1 MAYPRNLL
9 TADEEIIR
17 EFHAHWRVLLPAIGW
32 VVLLLVAAGIV
43 GPMVNDMTVGSYAL
57 SSLLW
62 FIAVLL
68 GLALSVKPVVN
79 WLFTQYVLTTERII
93 VRRGVVSRSGIEI
106 PLENINNVHYSQRA
120 IERMLG
126 YGDVLLESAG
136 ATGQSRLTDIPDP
149 QQFQSEIYSAREQRM
164 FTLESGGGHRAAAAG
179 PRDVAEQ
186 LTQLAALHDAG
197 KLTDEEFAAQ
207 KRRLLET

>member
-9 TADEEIIR
+9 TADEEIIH

-32 VVLLLVAAGIV
+32 IVLLLVAAGLV
-43 GPMVNDMTVGSYAL
+43 GPLVDDMSIGSWAL
-57 SSLLW
+57 SSALWLL
-62 FIAVLL
+62 AVLL
-68 GLALSVKPVVN
+68 GLALSVKPVIN

-93 VRRGVVSRSGIEI
+93 VRRGIISRSGVEI

-126 YGDVLLESAG
+126 YGDVMLESAG
-136 ATGQSRLTDIPDP
+136 ATGQSRLSNIPDP
-149 QQFQSEIYSAREQRM
+149 QQFQSEIYSAREERM
-164 FTLESGGGHRAAAAG
+164 FTLERGGGQKLVAGG

-207 KRRLLET
+207 KQRLMNG

>member
-9 TADEEIIR
+9 TADEEIIH

-32 VVLLLVAAGIV
+32 VVVLFAGAAIV
-43 GPMVNDMTVGSYAL
+43 GPLVDDVTIGSWAL
-57 SSLLW
+57 SSVLWLL
-62 FIAVLL
+62 AVLL
-68 GLALSVKPVVN
+68 GLALSVKPVIN

-93 VRRGVVSRSGIEI
+93 VRRGIVSRSGVEI

-120 IERMLG
+120 LERMLG

-136 ATGQSRLTDIPDP
+136 ATGQSRLTNIPDP
-149 QQFQSEIYSAREQRM
+149 QQFQSEIYSAREERM
-164 FTLESGGGHRAAAAG
+164 FTLERGGQTLVAGG

-197 KLTDEEFAAQ
+197 KLTDDEFAAQ
-207 KRRLLET
+207 KQRLMNG